1 VSTFEAREQIRRA
14 VHLMLKDGPDAGL
27 VKRPVIASEPD
38 GPLTTVEPR
47 PLPAIK
53 ALMDL
58 RGATSGLIHEQARYA
73 RGDGESWLTI
83 GRALYAAVGGFEPAV
98 LQDRAFS
105 YVASDLGD
113 GPSFAFT
120 CGECHGRVADRG
132 PEAGSPHDAE
142 QGHLP
147 GCARFAELVRIYE
160 QD

>member
-1 VSTFEAREQIRRA
+1 MSTFEAREHIRRA
-14 VHLMLKDGPDAGL
+14 VFVMVKDGDDAR
-27 VKRPVIASEPD
+27 VVRRPVIASNPD
-38 GPLTTVEPR
+38 GPVTIYPQ
-47 PLPAIK
+47 PLPAIA
-53 ALMDL
+53 ALTDL
-58 RGATSGLIHEQARYA
+58 QGAIRWLLHEQARYA

-83 GRALYAAVGGFEPAV
+83 GRALYAAGSGCGPAV

-120 CGECHGRVADRG
+120 CGECHGRVIDRG

-142 QGHLP
+142 QGHVP